1 MWAGRPHSLN
11 AALCER
17 RCNCDRAL
25 APHIGIDAH
34 RAPLQARAVG
44 AADFVQIGEVLKAS
58 GGLLGADEV
67 CFAEIK
73 GAEIAFDRDNT
84 ETTT

>member
-1 MWAGRPHSLN
+1 
-11 AALCER
+11 
-17 RCNCDRAL
+17 
-25 APHIGIDAH
+25 
-34 RAPLQARAVG
+34 
-44 AADFVQIGEVLKAS
+44 LKAS